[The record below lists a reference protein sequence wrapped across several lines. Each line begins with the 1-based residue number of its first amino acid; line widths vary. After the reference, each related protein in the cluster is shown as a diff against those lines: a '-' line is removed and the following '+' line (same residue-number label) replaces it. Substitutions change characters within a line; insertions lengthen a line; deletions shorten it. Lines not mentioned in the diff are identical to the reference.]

1 MEITTF
7 VAAKRQLAKIQSIG
21 HSLGI
26 NGVPILD
33 MSEEQIRQH
42 KVDTTSED
50 FKVACIMCQDDIS
63 ALLQDELINAIKSFK
78 QII

>member
-7 VAAKRQLAKIQSIG
+7 IRAKRYLGQIQSLG
-21 HSLGI
+21 HALGI

-42 KVDTTSED
+42 KVDTTSKE
-50 FKVACIMCQDDIS
+50 FEVACVMCKDDIS
-63 ALLQDELINAIKSFK
+63 AILQDELIKAINAFK
-78 QII
+78 RL